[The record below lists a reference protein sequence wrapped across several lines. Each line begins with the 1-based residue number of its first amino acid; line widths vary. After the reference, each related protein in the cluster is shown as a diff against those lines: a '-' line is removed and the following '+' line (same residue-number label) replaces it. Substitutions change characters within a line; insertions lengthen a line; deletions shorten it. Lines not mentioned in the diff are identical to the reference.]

1 MTTNRIIALF
11 TLKPGVDIAAYE
23 AWAREVDLPTVNG
36 LPSIIG
42 FEVFKAKSVLGSD
55 AKPPYQYIEILDVE
69 DMDQFVQDVA
79 TPQMKKIA
87 REFQAIADVTFILTE
102 PLLPTPAGQAN

>member
-55 AKPPYQYIEILDVE
+55 AKPPYQYI
-69 DMDQFVQDVA
+69 
-79 TPQMKKIA
+79 A